1 MTYEEYT
8 KKLINASKILS
19 DEILNNPSFLVEDLE
34 NIRSRMDDL
43 VVQLEFWSKN
53 ENQDRFCYELTKY
66 IEWVTENYS

>member
-53 ENQDRFCYELTKY
+53 ENQDRIIEVLNKY
-66 IEWVTENYS
+66 

>member
-34 NIRSRMDDL
+34 DIRSRMDDL